1 MVVWVVLG
9 VAALIAAL
17 VRIATRRHARD
28 PIVMPYQTGHHGGL
42 GEAPASVHHRLGARK
57 P

>member
-1 MVVWVVLG
+1 MVAWLVLG
-9 VAALIAAL
+9 VAAVFGVLL
-17 VRIATRRHARD
+17 RIATKRHARD